1 MRKEKSRGDPI
12 EMTYE
17 QNGIRMIKVIRM
29 IKIVRVIAIGLI
41 GILVCLIVCMILR
54 VECCIKRGI
63 SGREGCQWLVGERVS
78 IGDLRR
84 EERAGCGI
92 KGVGGMCWT
101 LFSMMSLV
109 TAGICVC
116 PSTHADLTSL
126 SNLLTS
132 RDSLRL
138 GYRLYRAKS
147 LPFTGRT
154 VRVIKSIEYIKGKR
168 FL

>member
-1 MRKEKSRGDPI
+1 MRKEKSRGHPI

-17 QNGIRMIKVIRM
+17 QNGIRM

-41 GILVCLIVCMILR
+41 GILICLIVCMILR
-54 VECCIKRGI
+54 VDAEAEGVI
-63 SGREGCQWLVGERVS
+63 SGREGCQWLVGKRVS
-78 IGDLRR
+78 IGDLKEVIRD
-84 EERAGCGI
+84 GLGI
-92 KGVGGMCWT
+92 KGVDGMCWT

-132 RDSLRL
+132 RGSLRL
-138 GYRLYRAKS
+138 GYRLYNPKS
-147 LPFTGRT
+147 LPSTGRR
-154 VRVIKSIEYIKGKR
+154 VRAIKSIESDKGKR